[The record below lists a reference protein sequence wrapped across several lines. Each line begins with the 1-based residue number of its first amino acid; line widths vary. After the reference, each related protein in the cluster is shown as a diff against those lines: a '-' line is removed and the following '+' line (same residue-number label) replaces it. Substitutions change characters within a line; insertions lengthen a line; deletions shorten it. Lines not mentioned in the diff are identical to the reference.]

1 MIQITKP
8 TARFFQFPLQN
19 PFFRH
24 FSFGKFAC
32 SIFFDYLCALFET
45 DYDQRRFARLSENA
59 GYGIDR
65 MLMWEQKRGP
75 VEFTDDVV
83 SSTITFR
90 FEKQA
95 ADDSHTTEVNET
107 LGTPQK
113 SSRKTSR
120 KTTEK
125 KSNTG
130 PKIMKWPEK
139 WSKKWHESAE
149 KILEAISQN
158 SNISVLELETI
169 LPIGLT
175 TIKKLLTA
183 MQTDGIIRR
192 VGTNRGGH
200 WEIINS

>member
-32 SIFFDYLCALFET
+32 SFFFDYLCTLFET

-59 GYGIDR
+59 GYGIDK

-75 VEFTDDVV
+75 VEFTDDIV

-107 LGTPQK
+107 LGTP
-113 SSRKTSR
+113 RKTSR
-120 KTTEK
+120 KTTET

-130 PKIMKWPEK
+130 PKILKWPK
-139 WSKKWHESAE
+139 NWPESAE

-158 SNISVLELETI
+158 SNISVLGLETI
-169 LPIGLT
+169 LPIGHT
-175 TIKKLLTA
+175 TIKKFLTA
-183 MQTDGIIRR
+183 MQSDGIIRR

-200 WEIINS
+200 WEIINP

>member
-8 TARFFQFPLQN
+8 TAVFFQFPLQN

-59 GYGIDR
+59 GYGIDK
-65 MLMWEQKRGP
+65 MLMWEQKRGS

-95 ADDSHTTEVNET
+95 ADGSHTTDVNET
-107 LGTPQK
+107 LGTP
-113 SSRKTSR
+113 RKTSR
-120 KTTEK
+120 KTTET

-130 PKIMKWPEK
+130 PKIMKWP
-139 WSKKWHESAE
+139 KKWPESAE

-158 SNISVLELETI
+158 SNISVLGLETI
-169 LPIGLT
+169 LPIGYT
-175 TIKKLLTA
+175 TIKKFLTA

-200 WEIINS
+200 LEIINP